1 MTLWSGCGQPVE
13 DAPCGCA
20 QPVDISVDRSW
31 TSAPSPRLTCEN
43 VAHGVWN
50 QSFFASGRPQAAT
63 RPIHKRGHLASRRPL
78 PAHSP
83 DTGRSPRLLVALA
96 RPLLRLGR
104 LDLTVLR
111 GRARH
116 ELVQQPLGHRGHLL
130 DGLVEGL
137 LVGPA
142 RLGGPAHLAHVLQR
156 GGTHLIARRGR
167 LEVVQLTDVSAHAPS
182 LHRRRG
188 SAHPL
193 RTGCRPPPSTNHL
206 VAVGGVPE
214 HGGMS
219 SAAAP
224 EHPTT
229 PAETTLVLR
238 VLTVAT
244 FVVILNE
251 TIMNN

>member
-1 MTLWSGCGQPVE
+1 
-13 DAPCGCA
+13 
-20 QPVDISVDRSW
+20 
-31 TSAPSPRLTCEN
+31 
-43 VAHGVWN
+43 
-50 QSFFASGRPQAAT
+50 
-63 RPIHKRGHLASRRPL
+63 
-78 PAHSP
+78 
-83 DTGRSPRLLVALA
+83 
-96 RPLLRLGR
+96 
-104 LDLTVLR
+104 
-111 GRARH
+111 
-116 ELVQQPLGHRGHLL
+116 
-130 DGLVEGL
+130 VEGL

-193 RTGCRPPPSTNHL
+193 RTGCRPPPATNHL

-251 TIMNN
+251 TIMNNAIPRLMDHFSVPATSAQWLTTSFMLTMAVVIP